1 MTPHSLVMTMIGVAL
16 LWVGWFGFNAGSE
29 LAADGTAAL
38 AFANTCVAP
47 AAAALS
53 WTAAEWLLMKRPSLL
68 GACSGAVAGLVAITP
83 ACAFVGIGGALI
95 IGLVSGV
102 ICLWGIHGLKKLLR
116 VDDALDVFGV
126 HGVGGIT
133 GALLT
138 GIFCAPSLGGM
149 GYNEG
154 WETMMG
160 QFTGQFASVVISVLW
175 AGIVSFVAFALAGKI
190 FGGVRVSLDEEREGL
205 DLTTHGERAYNF
217 M

>member
-1 MTPHSLVMTMIGVAL
+1 M
-16 LWVGWFGFNAGSE
+16 
-29 LAADGTAAL
+29 
-38 AFANTCVAP
+38 
-47 AAAALS
+47 
-53 WTAAEWLLMKRPSLL
+53 L

-95 IGLVSGV
+95 IGLVSGG